1 MLLTLH
7 GGIATFANLNLI
19 PTHVSLPIPRLDT
32 DLVAQADDVIVE
44 ASRGCLEVEIP
55 LGDGLFAFLFL
66 KKKKDVSELLLIR
79 RVGYMCIFL
88 RYP

>member
-44 ASRGCLEVEIP
+44 PSRGRLEVEIP
-55 LGDGLFAFLFL
+55 LGDGLFAFSFL
-66 KKKKDVSELLLIR
+66 KEKDVSELLLIR
-79 RVGYMCIFL
+79 RVGYMYIFL
-88 RYP
+88 RCP